1 MNRPD
6 LIDAGLWCFCDKE
19 VAVLNRRPLK
29 LKHKLMIGSGL
40 LFGLVLALF
49 VVTTT
54 GGLSYRQVARDISAR
69 SAELPLAIDF
79 SLAVS
84 ELRHTLNQSKPSK
97 RFDFHDPQVYLTM
110 VREEFRTKFLSV
122 QEALRRYEDQLDRNG
137 AGDSEIGDDSDERNT
152 IGEIHGSIQ
161 KLEQI
166 YQNADWFYNEIKND
180 ELNREV
186 DHLNL
191 LAKKLPTFLIED
203 MQQLKDEVRGQY
215 RLWLSASS
223 IVMGL
228 TVCAIAFACYAS
240 WRWLFS
246 PLRTLMDGSR
256 RVANGDFDH
265 RIQLEGHAELAILA
279 DAMNAMTHRF
289 QEIESNLNEQ
299 VQDRTKQVV
308 RSEQLASVGFLAA
321 GVAHEIN
328 NPLAS
333 IAFCAESLRSRINE
347 GITDPDSEMIHFRD
361 SDVTVLQTYL
371 GMIEEEAFRCKEI
384 TERLLDFSRLGDVE
398 KTETDICDL
407 VQGVIDM
414 VRHLGKYREKNLI
427 FEDDQVALAPVNG
440 PEIKQVVLNLI
451 TNALDSIDPG
461 GTVLVKVGDDR
472 GQVKVTVKDDG
483 CGMNEEVRRHLFE
496 PFFTRRRDGQ
506 GTGLGLSITYRIVS
520 DHGGQIDA
528 RSEGPGL
535 GSEFSFTLP
544 CKEASKRNERKHQA
558 A

>member
-1 MNRPD
+1 M
-6 LIDAGLWCFCDKE
+6 
-19 VAVLNRRPLK
+19 LNRRPLR
-29 LKHKLMIGSGL
+29 HKLIIGGI
-40 LFGLVLALF
+40 VLAVLVVALF
-49 VVTTT
+49 TTT
-54 GGLSYRQVARDISAR
+54 FIGGLSYRQVARDISAR
-69 SAELPLAIDF
+69 SVELPLAIDF
-79 SLAVS
+79 SLAVTD
-84 ELRHTLNQSKPSK
+84 LRHALNQAKHSE
-97 RFDFHDPQVYLTM
+97 DFVFHNSALDELLTQ
-110 VREEFRTKFLSV
+110 EFRIKFSAA
-122 QEALRRYEDQLDRNG
+122 QEALRRYEDQLNRSG
-137 AGDSEIGDDSDERNT
+137 AGDSDIGDDSDERDT
-152 IGEIHGSIQ
+152 IGEIHGSLQ
-161 KLEQI
+161 KLSDLNRGSDWFANKVKLEQLSSE
-166 YQNADWFYNEIKND
+166 A
-180 ELNREV
+180 
-186 DHLNL
+186 DHLHG
-191 LAKKLPTFLIED
+191 LAKKLPSFLIED
-203 MQQLKDEVRGQY
+203 MQQLKDEVRAQY
-215 RLWLSASS
+215 RAWITVS
-223 IVMGL
+223 VVVVFL
-228 TVCAIAFACYAS
+228 TACAIGFAVYAS

-246 PLRTLMDGSR
+246 PLKILMDGSR

-289 QEIESNLNEQ
+289 QAIESNLNEQ
-299 VQDRTKQVV
+299 VKDRTNQVV

-333 IAFCAESLRSRINE
+333 IAFCAESLRSRLSE
-347 GITDPDSEMIHFRD
+347 GEESQFRD
-361 SDVTVLQTYL
+361 CDVTVLQTYL

-398 KTETDICDL
+398 KTETDVRDL

-461 GTVLVKVGDDR
+461 GTVLVKIGEER

-483 CGMNEEVRRHLFE
+483 CGMTDEVRRHLFE

-506 GTGLGLSITYRIVS
+506 GTGLGLSISYRIVS

-528 RSEGPGL
+528 WSEGPGL

-544 CKEASKRNERKHQA
+544 CREASKRNERKHQA

>member
-1 MNRPD
+1 M
-6 LIDAGLWCFCDKE
+6 
-19 VAVLNRRPLK
+19 LNRRPLR
-29 LKHKLMIGSGL
+29 HKLMIGSVVL
-40 LFGLVLALF
+40 LGLVAALF
-49 VVTTT
+49 AITIT

-69 SAELPLAIDF
+69 SVELPLAIDF
-79 SLAVS
+79 SLAVT
-84 ELRHTLNQSKPSK
+84 ELRHALNQAKHSE
-97 RFDFHDPQVYLTM
+97 RFEFHDSTLDETPFDEIVTQ
-110 VREEFRTKFLSV
+110 EFRVKLATV
-122 QEALRRYEDQLDRNG
+122 QEALRRYEDQLDRSG
-137 AGDSEIGDDSDERNT
+137 AGDSDIGDDSDERDT
-152 IGEIHGSIQ
+152 IGEIHGSMQ
-161 KLEQI
+161 KLR
-166 YQNADWFYNEIKND
+166 
-180 ELNREV
+180 ELNLSSNWFSDKGELAELSAET
-186 DHLNL
+186 DHLHS
-191 LAKKLPTFLIED
+191 LAKKLPTFLIEE
-203 MQQLKDEVRGQY
+203 MQQLKDDVRSQY
-215 RLWLSASS
+215 RTWITVSI
-223 IVMGL
+223 IVMAL
-228 TVCAIAFACYAS
+228 TIAALSFAAYAS

-246 PLRTLMDGSR
+246 PLKILMDGSR

-289 QEIESNLNEQ
+289 QAIESNLNEQ
-299 VQDRTKQVV
+299 VKDRTNQVV

-333 IAFCAESLRSRINE
+333 IAFCAESLRSRLAE
-347 GITDPDSEMIHFRD
+347 GEEVQFRD
-361 SDVTVLQTYL
+361 CDVTVLQTYL

-398 KTETDICDL
+398 KTETDIRDL

-461 GTVLVKVGDDR
+461 GTVLVQIGEDR

-483 CGMNEEVRRHLFE
+483 CGMTEEVRRHLFE

-506 GTGLGLSITYRIVS
+506 GTGLGLSISYRIVS

-528 RSEGPGL
+528 WSEGQGL

>member
-1 MNRPD
+1 M
-6 LIDAGLWCFCDKE
+6 
-19 VAVLNRRPLK
+19 LNRRP

-40 LFGLVLALF
+40 LLGLVLALF
-49 VVTTT
+49 AVTIT

-79 SLAVS
+79 SLTVT
-84 ELRHTLNQSKPSK
+84 ELRHTLNQAKHSK
-97 RFDFHDPQVYLTM
+97 RFGFHDTQLDLTLI
-110 VREEFRTKFLSV
+110 REDFRTKFLSV
-122 QEALRRYEDQLDRNG
+122 QEALRRYEEQLNRSF
-137 AGDSEIGDDSDERNT
+137 AGDSDIGDDSDERNT
-152 IGEIHGSIQ
+152 IGEIHGSLH
-161 KLEQI
+161 KLDDI
-166 YQNADWFYNEIKND
+166 YQNADWFLNEIKNE
-180 ELNREV
+180 ELSGEV
-186 DHLNL
+186 DHLHM
-191 LAKKLPTFLIED
+191 LAKKLPSFLIED

-215 RLWLSASS
+215 RLWISASAV
-223 IVMGL
+223 VMAL
-228 TVCAIAFACYAS
+228 TVFAIVFAGYAS

-265 RIQLEGHAELAILA
+265 RIQLDGHAELAILA

-289 QEIESNLNEQ
+289 QAIESNLNDQ
-299 VQDRTKQVV
+299 VQDRTRQVV

-347 GITDPDSEMIHFRD
+347 GIDDSDNETTHFRD
-361 SDVTVLQTYL
+361 CDVTVLQTYL

-398 KTETDICDL
+398 KTETDVRDL

-461 GTVLVKVGDDR
+461 GTVLVKISEDR
-472 GQVKVTVKDDG
+472 EQVKVTVKDDG
-483 CGMNEEVRRHLFE
+483 CGMTDEVRRHLFE

-506 GTGLGLSITYRIVS
+506 GTGLGLSISYRIVS

-528 RSEGPGL
+528 WSEGPGL

-544 CKEASKRNERKHQA
+544 CREASKRNERRHQA

>member
-1 MNRPD
+1 M
-6 LIDAGLWCFCDKE
+6 
-19 VAVLNRRPLK
+19 LNRRPLK
-29 LKHKLMIGSGL
+29 HKLIIGSGL
-40 LFGLVLALF
+40 LLALVLALF
-49 VVTTT
+49 IVTIT

-69 SAELPLAIDF
+69 SVELPLAIEF
-79 SLAVS
+79 SLAVT
-84 ELRHTLNQSKPSK
+84 ELRHTLNQARNSR
-97 RFDFHDPQVYLTM
+97 RFGFHDAATDPPLL
-110 VREEFRTKFLSV
+110 REEFRAKFLSV
-122 QEALRRYEDQLDRNG
+122 QEALRRYEDQLNRSG
-137 AGDSEIGDDSDERNT
+137 AGDSDIGDDSDERDT

-161 KLEQI
+161 KLDHQ
-166 YQNADWFYNEIKND
+166 YQDADWYLNDIKND
-180 ELNREV
+180 ELIGEIDQLHV
-186 DHLNL
+186 

-215 RLWLSASS
+215 RLWITAS
-223 IVMGL
+223 VMVISL
-228 TVCAIAFACYAS
+228 TVCAIISAAYACY
-240 WRWLFS
+240 RWLFS
-246 PLRTLMDGSR
+246 PLKILMDGSR

-289 QEIESNLNEQ
+289 QAIETNLNEQ

-333 IAFCAESLRSRINE
+333 IAFCAESLRSRLSE
-347 GITDPDSEMIHFRD
+347 GETDPGGETIHFRD

-398 KTETDICDL
+398 KTETDVRDL

-461 GTVLVKVGDDR
+461 GHVLVKLSEER

-483 CGMNEEVRRHLFE
+483 CGMTEEVRRHLFE

-506 GTGLGLSITYRIVS
+506 GTGLGLSISYRIVS

-528 RSEGPGL
+528 WSEGPGL

-544 CKEASKRNERKHQA
+544 CREASKRNERRHQA